1 MMKWYDVRLW
11 KWAIICLFVGLMLT
25 SFLSCGTQKAVTKQT
40 YLKDELNEKKFDSLF
55 IARMA
60 YSFEQWLHYQ
70 KQENDKSVKDSSYV
84 KDSTA
89 TRFDAQGNKV
99 GEDRFHYE
107 SHIRTEKDIQKLLDS
122 ISHYRLLKDSVAIYR
137 HRLDSLSNIKDS
149 SGNTVKTV
157 EKQLTTAQK
166 IYIQIGQLFCFC
178 LVIIALYLLY
188 TIKKGNILRK

>member
-1 MMKWYDVRLW
+1 MKWYDVRLW

-25 SFLSCGTQKAVTKQT
+25 SFLSCGTQKTVTKQT
-40 YLKDELNEKKFDSLF
+40 YLKDELSEKKFDSLF
-55 IARMA
+55 TARMA